1 MRSKVYIE
9 ATIQRLLLALDYFF
23 LLIIGN
29 RELGFLLLLVNIGW
43 KLEAGKQWF
52 RANFLFMSL
61 IRDVSSDS
69 DELY

>member
-9 ATIQRLLLALDYFF
+9 ATIQRLLLALDSFF

-29 RELGFLLLLVNIGW
+29 RESGFLQLVNIGW
-43 KLEAGKQWF
+43 KLKAGKQWF